1 MKNVVTILRRDL
13 GTYFTSPIGYIYMIV
28 FLMISVGL
36 YVTSF
41 FTFPVADMRSFFSN
55 LPIILCVFIPA
66 VTMRVWA
73 EERKENTW
81 EMLLTFPMRA
91 WELVVGKFLATFI
104 FYAVSLAATVTVPV
118 MLMRLGNPDN
128 GALFGGYLGALLL
141 GGFFLAI
148 GIFFSAF
155 FKDQIVAF
163 VVTLLVC
170 FTLFLVGTD
179 FIAGYINAVFPED
192 SLLAGVGSMLG
203 EVLGILSHYETFTRG
218 VLEIGDLA
226 FFFAWTAL
234 FLVLNVMYIEGRGR
248 PAAKMTFAGAVAL
261 CVAIGLMF
269 NWLVAGESLGRFD
282 MTEDKIYTVSE
293 ASATIL
299 GTLTAPVQVNYYV
312 TPKQKM
318 PAGVTQLEQDV
329 TDKLQELNVA
339 SGGKIE
345 FTVVPMEAANVIADP
360 GASDE
365 KPENEEEAL
374 EKRMLDK
381 GVQPYSVQA
390 IGDDG
395 VTNKFI
401 YSSLGVGYKD
411 KKEEILG
418 PIMPQT
424 LSNLEYQLVN
434 TIYKLT
440 REKPAVVA
448 LVAPKEAVNIDPQM
462 RQLLMQMGQPVPE
475 SEDPYEYLQMT
486 LQQEKYDVQR
496 VELTESSPLPEDYET
511 LIVVNPRQLNERQ
524 LWEINRA
531 LHSGKS
537 VVMAVQQYEWDYQM
551 TGNGWSLSR
560 RDENPEVNTL
570 LEKYGLGVDTAILM
584 DTNHEA
590 LTIQTNSLASMLGGG
605 QSIKLPTQII
615 VNTENMNKEVSIT
628 SNIGDIFYLWGT
640 ALTLDDAK
648 LKQHNLESSVLM
660 NTSQRAWTRPVD
672 EPLTQSTFEPPS
684 SGMQQY
690 PLMAMVSGQFPDAY
704 AGQDRPVWPTPQP
717 QPGMPPPPPPA
728 DEPAAAPVT
737 PAPGKL
743 ILLGCSETFR
753 KNFLQQGNLD
763 LFMNSV
769 DAVTLGEDLVNV
781 RGNKAVDRTIA
792 KLDKDQRNRWRI
804 INYALAPVL
813 IAAVGITL
821 AAMRRKSR
829 NSYTLSHEQA

>member
-1 MKNVVTILRRDL
+1 MKNVFTIMKRDL
-13 GTYFTSPIGYIYMIV
+13 STYFTSPIGYIYMIV
-28 FLMISVGL
+28 FLAISVGL

-41 FTFPVADMRSFFSN
+41 FTFPVADMRAFFSN

-91 WELVVGKFLATFI
+91 WELVVGKFLATLV
-104 FYAVSLAATVTVPV
+104 FYAISLAATCTVPL
-118 MLMRLGNPDN
+118 MLISLGDPDN
-128 GALFGGYLGALLL
+128 GALFGGYLGALML

-170 FTLFLVGTD
+170 FFLFLVGTT
-179 FIAGYINAVFPED
+179 FIAGYIDAVFPEG
-192 SLLAGVGSMLG
+192 SLLAGAGSMLA
-203 EVLGILSHYETFTRG
+203 ELLGILSHYEAFTRG
-218 VLEIGDLA
+218 VLEIGDLL
-226 FFFAWTAL
+226 FFLAWTVL

-248 PAAKMTFAGAVAL
+248 PAAKMTFAGAVGL
-261 CVAIGLMF
+261 CVAIGLLF

-293 ASATIL
+293 ASTEIL
-299 GTLTAPVQVNYYV
+299 GALTAPVQVKYYV

-318 PAGVTQLEQDV
+318 PAGLTQLEQDV
-329 TDKLQELNVA
+329 SDKIQELSVA

-360 GASDE
+360 LSDD
-365 KPENEEEAL
+365 PENEEEAI
-374 EKRMLDK
+374 EKRMLEK
-381 GVQPYSVQA
+381 GVQPFSVQA

-395 VTNKFI
+395 VTNKFV

-411 KKEEILG
+411 KKEEIIA
-418 PIMPQT
+418 PIMPET
-424 LSNLEYQLVN
+424 LTNLEYQLVN
-434 TIYKLT
+434 TVYKLT

-448 LVAPKEAVNIDPQM
+448 LVAPKEALNIDPQM
-462 RQLLMQMGQPVPE
+462 RQLLMQMGQRVPE
-475 SEDPYEYLQMT
+475 SEDPYEILQMV
-486 LQQEKYDVQR
+486 LEQEKYQVER
-496 VELTESSPLPEDYET
+496 VELTADSPLPEEYDT
-511 LIVVNPRQLNERQ
+511 LVVVNPRNFNERQ

-551 TGNGWSLSR
+551 TGNGLTLSR
-560 RDENPEVNTL
+560 RDENPGVNPL
-570 LEKYGLGVDTAILM
+570 LEKYGLGVSDDILM
-584 DTNHEA
+584 DANHEA
-590 LTIQTNSLASMLGGG
+590 LTIQTNSLAALLGGG
-605 QSIKLPTQII
+605 QTIKLPMQIM
-615 VNTENMNKEVSIT
+615 VNTENMSDDVSIT

-640 ALTLDDAK
+640 ALEINEDK
-648 LKQHNLESSVLM
+648 LKELGLEAWTLMHSSD
-660 NTSQRAWTRPVD
+660 RAWTVAAD
-672 EPLTQSTFEPPS
+672 AQLTEQTFAVPA
-684 SGMQQY
+684 SGLEQY
-690 PLMAMVSGQFPDAY
+690 PLMAMVTGQFPDAY
-704 AGQDRPVWPTPQP
+704 AGEPRPAWPQPQP

-728 DEPAAAPVT
+728 DEPEASPVT

-743 ILLGCSETFR
+743 VLIGCSEQFR

-769 DAVTLGEDLVNV
+769 DAVTLGEQLVNV
-781 RGNKAVDRTIA
+781 RGNKPINRTIA
-792 KLDKDQRNRWRI
+792 KLAPAQRNRWRL
-804 INYALAPVL
+804 INYALGPVI
-813 IAAVGITL
+813 IAGVGVTL
-821 AAMRRKSR
+821 AALRRKSR
-829 NSYTLSHEQA
+829 NAYTLAHEQA